1 MSYKNTM
8 SMSMMVQKREVTTEI
23 SIQKTSPSIWIPSK
37 NIQNCYK
44 CKEPFNMWRRKH
56 HCRVCGRIFCGSC
69 ADEWGII
76 PSLVNLTSPINQSFS
91 IYSYLYSKKRM
102 CLGCKGQMDFIRNSS
117 NFIYIFTNLS
127 ITLKELYNMRLVN
140 KEWCKAINT
149 ILSFYKSVQY
159 KLPSHPFSKLER
171 QMLWNHRFEYSG
183 HFQLMSKCL
192 SSFKNGENLT
202 ELENLVSF
210 YSKKITKY
218 RCNELACRRNCS
230 SRPKLEE
237 ILEICENKYVLE
249 NKKCRNWIL
258 DKLKILSK
266 NEINLIIPW
275 LINLCLKNYKIG
287 KELLI
292 PLCITD
298 DQLIYSL
305 FFELTFIMNDKILYY
320 KLLGIM
326 SDFMMSIG
334 KIKELELIKTL
345 DFVKFI
351 NENIFYNLSSSKWN
365 SVVNSWIK
373 TNGTVRLPWD
383 FETECIGIMGEGVI
397 CIKSATKPWKIPLIV
412 KKDGKEKIV
421 NILVKFE
428 DVRKDK
434 LTMVIAEFIQK
445 ICKKLVDIKT
455 YNIFPIDNGCGW
467 IEMVE
472 KANTLYDVK
481 YKYNTTLQN
490 YIMDLNP
497 TLTVTQLRK
506 KFIKTCVS
514 SCVLCYILGVGDRHL
529 ENILVTKDG
538 RLLQIDFSYILGDDP
553 KNLNVEMKITEDML
567 TMLGGTESESYQQ
580 LKKDCTEAYKHIR
593 LRTSLWYILLSYLE
607 FSAPVIDNYKY
618 TKKLIENH
626 IIEKLLPGENDI
638 QASMQIIDI
647 VERSS
652 KTTWSQNL
660 ADFSHKVSNTL
671 KDFTQFNLEL

>member
-1 MSYKNTM
+1 M
-8 SMSMMVQKREVTTEI
+8 
-23 SIQKTSPSIWIPSK
+23 
-37 NIQNCYK
+37 
-44 CKEPFNMWRRKH
+44 
-56 HCRVCGRIFCGSC
+56 
-69 ADEWGII
+69 
-76 PSLVNLTSPINQSFS
+76 
-91 IYSYLYSKKRM
+91 
-102 CLGCKGQMDFIRNSS
+102 
-117 NFIYIFTNLS
+117 
-127 ITLKELYNMRLVN
+127 
-140 KEWCKAINT
+140 
-149 ILSFYKSVQY
+149 
-159 KLPSHPFSKLER
+159 
-171 QMLWNHRFEYSG
+171 
-183 HFQLMSKCL
+183 
-192 SSFKNGENLT
+192 
-202 ELENLVSF
+202 
-210 YSKKITKY
+210 
-218 RCNELACRRNCS
+218 
-230 SRPKLEE
+230 
-237 ILEICENKYVLE
+237 
-249 NKKCRNWIL
+249 
-258 DKLKILSK
+258 
-266 NEINLIIPW
+266 
-275 LINLCLKNYKIG
+275 
-287 KELLI
+287 
-292 PLCITD
+292 
-298 DQLIYSL
+298 
-305 FFELTFIMNDKILYY
+305 
-320 KLLGIM
+320 
-326 SDFMMSIG
+326 
-334 KIKELELIKTL
+334 
-345 DFVKFI
+345 
-351 NENIFYNLSSSKWN
+351 
-365 SVVNSWIK
+365 
-373 TNGTVRLPWD
+373 
-383 FETECIGIMGEGVI
+383 
-397 CIKSATKPWKIPLIV
+397 
-412 KKDGKEKIV
+412 
-421 NILVKFE
+421 VKFE

>member
-1 MSYKNTM
+1 MSTKNNM
-8 SMSMMVQKREVTTEI
+8 SMSIMVQKRQVTTDI
-23 SIQKTSPSIWIPSK
+23 SIQNTSPSIWIPSK
-37 NIQNCYK
+37 NIQCCFK
-44 CKEPFNMWRRKH
+44 CNELFNMWRRKH

-69 ADEWGII
+69 ANEWGII
-76 PSLVNLTSPINQSFS
+76 PSLVNLTSPINKSFS
-91 IYSYLYSKKRM
+91 LFSYIYSDKRM
-102 CLGCKGQMDFIRNSS
+102 CLGCKGKMDFIKKSS
-117 NFIYIFTNLS
+117 DFIYIFTNLPM
-127 ITLKELYNMRLVN
+127 TFKELYNIRLVN
-140 KEWCKAINT
+140 KEWCKSINT

-171 QMLWNHRFEYSG
+171 QLLWNHRFEFSG
-183 HFQLMSKCL
+183 HFQLISKCF
-192 SSFKNGENLT
+192 SSFNNGENLT

-210 YSKKITKY
+210 YHKKERNF

-237 ILEICENKYVLE
+237 LLEICNNKYVLQ
-249 NKKCRNWIL
+249 NKLCRSWIL
-258 DKLKILSK
+258 EKLKILSTNDLK
-266 NEINLIIPW
+266 LIIPW
-275 LINLCLKNYKIG
+275 LINLSLTYYKIG

-292 PLCITD
+292 PLCKTD
-298 DQLIYSL
+298 NQLLYSL
-305 FFELTFIMNDKILYY
+305 FFELTFVMQDKILYH
-320 KLLGIM
+320 KLLMFKNHFM
-326 SDFMMSIG
+326 SVIG
-334 KIKELELIKTL
+334 KEKERELLKTL

-351 NENIFYNLSSSKWN
+351 NENIFYNLSPSKWN
-365 SVVNSWIK
+365 LVVKAWIEK
-373 TNGTVRLPWD
+373 NGTVRLPWD
-383 FETECIGIMGEGVI
+383 IQSECIGIMGEGVI

-412 KKDGKEKIV
+412 KKEGKERVV

-434 LTMVIAEFIQK
+434 LTMIIAEFIQK
-445 ICKKLVDIKT
+445 SCENLVDIKT
-455 YNIFPIDNGCGW
+455 YNVFPIDDGCGW

-514 SCVLCYILGVGDRHL
+514 SCVLCYVLGVGDRHL

-538 RLLQIDFSYILGDDP
+538 SLLQIDFSYILGDDP

-567 TMLGGTESESYQQ
+567 NMLGGMNSESYQQ

-607 FSAPVIDNYKY
+607 FSTPVIDNYKY
-618 TKKLIENH
+618 TKKSIENH
-626 IIEKLLPGENDI
+626 IIEKLLPGENDT
-638 QASMQIIDI
+638 QASMQIVNI

-652 KTTWSQNL
+652 KSNWTQNL
-660 ADFSHKVSNTL
+660 ADFSHKVGNTL
-671 KDFTQFNLEL
+671 KDFRQFNLEL

>member
-1 MSYKNTM
+1 
-8 SMSMMVQKREVTTEI
+8 
-23 SIQKTSPSIWIPSK
+23 
-37 NIQNCYK
+37 
-44 CKEPFNMWRRKH
+44 
-56 HCRVCGRIFCGSC
+56 
-69 ADEWGII
+69 
-76 PSLVNLTSPINQSFS
+76 
-91 IYSYLYSKKRM
+91 
-102 CLGCKGQMDFIRNSS
+102 
-117 NFIYIFTNLS
+117 
-127 ITLKELYNMRLVN
+127 
-140 KEWCKAINT
+140 
-149 ILSFYKSVQY
+149 
-159 KLPSHPFSKLER
+159 
-171 QMLWNHRFEYSG
+171 
-183 HFQLMSKCL
+183 MSKCL
-192 SSFKNGENLT
+192 SSFKNGENLR
-202 ELENLVSF
+202 ELEELVSF
-210 YSKKITKY
+210 YSKKITKF

-230 SRPKLEE
+230 PRPKLEE

-249 NKKCRNWIL
+249 NKKCRDWIL
-258 DKLKILSK
+258 GKLKILSK
-266 NEINLIIPW
+266 NEVRLIIPW

-292 PLCITD
+292 PLCIGD

-305 FFELTFIMNDKILYY
+305 FFELTFIMSDKILYY
-320 KLLGIM
+320 KLMGIM
-326 SDFMMSIG
+326 SHFMISIG

-351 NENIFYNLSSSKWN
+351 NENIFYNLSPNKWN
-365 SVVNSWIK
+365 SVVNSWIEK
-373 TNGTVRLPWD
+373 NGTARLPWD
-383 FETECIGIMGEGVI
+383 INSECIGIMGEGVM

-445 ICKKLVDIKT
+445 ICKNLVDIKT

-567 TMLGGTESESYQQ
+567 TMLGGMDSESFQQ
-580 LKKDCTEAYKHIR
+580 LKKDCTEAYKYIR
-593 LRTSLWYILLSYLE
+593 LHTSLWYILLSYLE
-607 FSAPVIDNYKY
+607 FSVPVIDNYKY
-618 TKKLIENH
+618 TKKAIENH

-652 KTTWSQNL
+652 KSNWTQNL